1 MRETYA
7 VVILNRKA
15 ARLRKETGN
24 LALTSIT
31 DSTLTP
37 IALFKRSLIRPL
49 KLLLLS
55 PIVLALSLFS
65 ALVFGLTFLLFTTF
79 PLVFEKQYGFSSGVT
94 GLSYLGLAM
103 GMIFGV
109 VLFSA
114 LSDKILK
121 KQAKGGEM
129 KPEYRLPLMVY
140 LMPVMPIG
148 FFWYGWSAHERV
160 HWIVP
165 ILGTLFIGIGSLF
178 VIVSVSAA
186 DFRSRASST
195 IYASNGSAQMP
206 AQTYLVDAFG
216 PYAASALAA
225 NTILRSLFG
234 TFLPLAGPPMYKT
247 LGLGWGNTL
256 LGFLALSFAPIPWL
270 FYRYGEQVRK
280 RWVVKL

>member
-1 MRETYA
+1 MALFLMRETSA

-24 LALTSIT
+24 IALISIT
-31 DSTLTP
+31 DLGLTP
-37 IALFKRSLIRPL
+37 MALFKRTLIRPL

-55 PIVLALSLFS
+55 PIVLALSIFS

-79 PLVFEKQYGFSSGVT
+79 PLVFEEQYGFSSGLA
-94 GLSYLGLAM
+94 GLSYLGLAI

-109 VLFSA
+109 VLFSV

-140 LMPVMPIG
+140 LMPVLPVG

-165 ILGTLFIGIGSLF
+165 IIGTLFIGIGSLF
-178 VIVSVSAA
+178 VIVSIVGA
-186 DFRSRASST
+186 DFQST
-195 IYASNGSAQMP
+195 TLSYLETSNTSM
-206 AQTYLVDAFG
+206 
-216 PYAASALAA
+216 
-225 NTILRSLFG
+225 
-234 TFLPLAGPPMYKT
+234 
-247 LGLGWGNTL
+247 
-256 LGFLALSFAPIPWL
+256 
-270 FYRYGEQVRK
+270 
-280 RWVVKL
+280 